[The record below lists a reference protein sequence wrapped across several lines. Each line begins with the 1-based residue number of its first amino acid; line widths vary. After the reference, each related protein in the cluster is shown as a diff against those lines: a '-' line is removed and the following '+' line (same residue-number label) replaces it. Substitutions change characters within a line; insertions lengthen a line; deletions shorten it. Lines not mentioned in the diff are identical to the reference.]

1 MYNSKKATIHRQW
14 LMKISR
20 VKRKKRNKFKLL
32 KTKKIIMKHQ
42 ILFWLMKM
50 GNIMKK
56 KEARLEMM
64 IATMKTTKK
73 LSGS

>member
-1 MYNSKKATIHRQW
+1 MYSSKKATIHGQW

-32 KTKKIIMKHQ
+32 KTKKILMKHL